1 MIPYF
6 TSEQIQQALP
16 FDLLIPALSAGF
28 KESMQVPPR
37 HVHPLS
43 TSDGSVLLLMPV
55 WQPEQHLGVK
65 LVTVAPA
72 NRDRGLSTVQAI
84 FILMDCKTGVPLA
97 LFDGEE
103 LTLRRTAAA
112 SALASSHL
120 SRPDSKHLL
129 IVGAGQLAPYMALAH
144 CAVRP
149 IETIT
154 IWARL
159 QDKAQQ
165 TLHKIQAEIGS
176 TAYQYQVT
184 QDLAQACQ
192 QADIISCATTSKEP
206 LVAARNVKAG
216 THVDLVGGF
225 RPDMREADDALM
237 AAASLFVDTYAGA
250 CKEAG
255 DIVQP
260 QQARLITSASVLAE
274 LAELVNSKHTG
285 RQHAEEITV
294 FKSVGTALEDLCAAN
309 LVWQRLG
316 QTASNEKS

>member
-6 TSEQIQQALP
+6 TSQQIQQALP
-16 FDLLIPALSAGF
+16 FDLLIPALRAGF
-28 KESMQVPPR
+28 KETMHVPPR

-43 TSDGSVLLLMPV
+43 ASDASVLLLMPV

-72 NRDRGLSTVQAI
+72 NRARGLSTVQAL
-84 FILMDCKTGVPLA
+84 FILMDCQTGVPLA

-112 SALASSHL
+112 SALASTYL

-129 IVGAGQLAPYMALAH
+129 IVGSGQLAPYMAWAH

-154 IWARL
+154 IWARSP
-159 QDKAQQ
+159 DKAQQ
-165 TLHKIQAEIGS
+165 TLDKIKAETGALS
-176 TAYQYQVT
+176 CQYQVI
-184 QDLAQACQ
+184 QDLAEASLH
-192 QADIISCATTSKEP
+192 ADIISCATTSTEP
-206 LVAARNVKAG
+206 LIQARNLQKG

-237 AAASLFVDTYAGA
+237 STASLFVDTYAGA

-260 QQARLITSASVLAE
+260 QQAGLITTTSVLAE
-274 LAELVNSKHTG
+274 LAELVCAKHIG
-285 RQHAEEITV
+285 RKDADEITV
-294 FKSVGTALEDLCAAN
+294 FKSVGTALEDLVAAN

-316 QTASNEKS
+316 NSASK

>member
-6 TSEQIQQALP
+6 TSEQIQYALP
-16 FDLLIPALSAGF
+16 FDSLITALRAAF
-28 KESMQVPPR
+28 KETMHVPPR

-43 TSDGSVLLLMPV
+43 AADASVLLLMPV

-72 NRDRGLSTVQAI
+72 NRERGLSTVQAI

-112 SALASSHL
+112 SAVASSLL

-154 IWARL
+154 IWARSPE
-159 QDKAQQ
+159 KAQQ
-165 TLHKIQAEIGS
+165 TLEKIAAH
-176 TAYQYQVT
+176 TAT
-184 QDLAQACQ
+184 QSYHLQITTDLALACQ

-206 LVAARNVKAG
+206 LIAARNLKAG

-237 AAASLFVDTYAGA
+237 AAAALFVDTYAGA
-250 CKEAG
+250 CNEAG
-255 DIVQP
+255 DIIQP
-260 QQARLITSASVLAE
+260 QQAGLITSASVLAE
-274 LAELVNSKHTG
+274 LAELVHGKHAG
-285 RQHAEEITV
+285 RQHAEEITI

-316 QTASNEKS
+316 QAASTLKS

>member
-1 MIPYF
+1 
-6 TSEQIQQALP
+6 
-16 FDLLIPALSAGF
+16 
-28 KESMQVPPR
+28 
-37 HVHPLS
+37 
-43 TSDGSVLLLMPV
+43 
-55 WQPEQHLGVK
+55 
-65 LVTVAPA
+65 
-72 NRDRGLSTVQAI
+72 
-84 FILMDCKTGVPLA
+84 MDCKTGVPLA

-112 SALASSHL
+112 SAVASSLL

-154 IWARL
+154 IWARSKE
-159 QDKAQQ
+159 KAQQ
-165 TLHKIQAEIGS
+165 TLEKIATHSATQS
-176 TAYQYQVT
+176 YQLQIT
-184 QDLAQACQ
+184 TDLALASQE
-192 QADIISCATTSKEP
+192 ADIISCATTSKEP
-206 LVAARNVKAG
+206 LIAARNLKAG

-237 AAASLFVDTYAGA
+237 AAAALFVDTYAGA
-250 CKEAG
+250 CNEAG

-260 QQARLITSASVLAE
+260 QQAGLITSASVLAE
-274 LAELVNSKHTG
+274 LAELVHGKHAG
-285 RQHAEEITV
+285 RQHTDEITV

-316 QTASNEKS
+316 QAAST

>member
-16 FDLLIPALSAGF
+16 FDLLIPALRAGF
-28 KESMQVPPR
+28 KETMHVPPR

-43 TSDGSVLLLMPV
+43 ASDASVLLLMPV

-65 LVTVAPA
+65 LVTVAPT
-72 NRDRGLSTVQAI
+72 NRARGLSTVQAL
-84 FILMDCKTGVPLA
+84 FILMDCQTGVPLA

-112 SALASSHL
+112 SALASTYL

-129 IVGAGQLAPYMALAH
+129 IVGSGQLAPYMAWAH

-154 IWARL
+154 IWARSP
-159 QDKAQQ
+159 DKAQQ
-165 TLHKIQAEIGS
+165 TLDKIKAETGALS
-176 TAYQYQVT
+176 CQYQVI
-184 QDLAQACQ
+184 QDLTEASLH
-192 QADIISCATTSKEP
+192 ADIISCATTSTEP
-206 LVAARNVKAG
+206 LIQARNLQKG

-237 AAASLFVDTYAGA
+237 STASLFVDTYAGA

-260 QQARLITSASVLAE
+260 QQAGLITTASVLAE
-274 LAELVNSKHTG
+274 LAELVSAKHIG
-285 RQHAEEITV
+285 RKDANEITV
-294 FKSVGTALEDLCAAN
+294 FKSVGTALEDLVAAN

-316 QTASNEKS
+316 NSASK

>member
-6 TSEQIQQALP
+6 TSEQIQHALP
-16 FDLLIPALSAGF
+16 FDLLIPALRAAF
-28 KESMQVPPR
+28 KETMHVPPR

-43 TSDGSVLLLMPV
+43 VADASVLLLMPV

-72 NRDRGLSTVQAI
+72 NRERGLSTVQAI

-112 SALASSHL
+112 SAVASSFL
-120 SRPDSKHLL
+120 SRTDSKHLL

-149 IETIT
+149 IEAIT
-154 IWARL
+154 IWARSPE
-159 QDKAQQ
+159 KAQQ
-165 TLHKIQAEIGS
+165 TLEKIATHSQKKLFKLQI
-176 TAYQYQVT
+176 TT
-184 QDLAQACQ
+184 DLALACQ

-206 LVAARNVKAG
+206 LIAARNLKAG

-237 AAASLFVDTYAGA
+237 AAAALFVDTYAGA
-250 CKEAG
+250 CNEAG

-260 QQARLITSASVLAE
+260 QQAGRITSASVLAE
-274 LAELVNSKHTG
+274 LAELVHGKHIG
-285 RQHAEEITV
+285 RQNTDEITV

-309 LVWQRLG
+309 LVWQRSG
-316 QTASNEKS
+316 HTAST

>member
-6 TSEQIQQALP
+6 TSEQIQHALP
-16 FDLLIPALSAGF
+16 FDLLIPALRAAF
-28 KESMQVPPR
+28 KETMHVPPR

-43 TSDGSVLLLMPV
+43 VADASVLLLMPV

-72 NRDRGLSTVQAI
+72 NRERGLSTVQAI

-112 SALASSHL
+112 SAVASSFL
-120 SRPDSKHLL
+120 SRTDSKHLL

-154 IWARL
+154 IWARSTE
-159 QDKAQQ
+159 KAQQ
-165 TLHKIQAEIGS
+165 TLEKIATHTETKLFKLQI
-176 TAYQYQVT
+176 TT
-184 QDLAQACQ
+184 DLALACQ

-206 LVAARNVKAG
+206 LIAARNLKAG

-237 AAASLFVDTYAGA
+237 AAAALFVDTYAGA

-260 QQARLITSASVLAE
+260 QQAGRITSASVLAE
-274 LAELVNSKHTG
+274 LAELVHGKHIG
-285 RQHAEEITV
+285 RQNTDEITV

-309 LVWQRLG
+309 LVWQRSG
-316 QTASNEKS
+316 HAAST

>member
-16 FDLLIPALSAGF
+16 FDLLIPALRAGF
-28 KESMQVPPR
+28 KETMHVPPR

-43 TSDGSVLLLMPV
+43 ASDASVLLLMPV

-65 LVTVAPA
+65 LVTVAPT
-72 NRDRGLSTVQAI
+72 NRARGLSTVQAL
-84 FILMDCKTGVPLA
+84 FILMDCQTGVPLA

-112 SALASSHL
+112 SALASTYL
-120 SRPDSKHLL
+120 SRTDSKHLL
-129 IVGAGQLAPYMALAH
+129 IVGSGQLAPYMAWAH

-154 IWARL
+154 IWARSP
-159 QDKAQQ
+159 DKAQQ
-165 TLHKIQAEIGS
+165 TLDKIKAETGALS
-176 TAYQYQVT
+176 CQYQVI
-184 QDLAQACQ
+184 QDLTEASLH
-192 QADIISCATTSKEP
+192 ADIISCATTSTEP
-206 LVAARNVKAG
+206 LIQARNLQKG

-225 RPDMREADDALM
+225 RPDMREADDGLM
-237 AAASLFVDTYAGA
+237 STASLFVDTYAGA

-260 QQARLITSASVLAE
+260 QQAGLITTASVLAE
-274 LAELVNSKHTG
+274 LAELVSAKHIG
-285 RQHAEEITV
+285 RKDANEITV
-294 FKSVGTALEDLCAAN
+294 FKSVGTALEDLVAAN

-316 QTASNEKS
+316 NSASK

>member
-16 FDLLIPALSAGF
+16 FDLLIPALRAGF
-28 KESMQVPPR
+28 KETMHVPPR

-43 TSDGSVLLLMPV
+43 TTDASVLLLMPV
-55 WQPEQHLGVK
+55 WQPELHLGVK

-72 NRDRGLSTVQAI
+72 NRARGLSTVQAL
-84 FILMDCKTGVPLA
+84 FILMDCQTGVPLA

-112 SALASSHL
+112 SALASTYL

-129 IVGAGQLAPYMALAH
+129 IVGSGQLAPYMAWAH

-154 IWARL
+154 IWARSP
-159 QDKAQQ
+159 DKAQQ
-165 TLHKIQAEIGS
+165 TLDKIKAETGALS
-176 TAYQYQVT
+176 CQFQVT
-184 QDLAQACQ
+184 QDLAEASLH
-192 QADIISCATTSKEP
+192 ADIISCATTSTEP
-206 LVAARNVKAG
+206 LIQARNLQKG

-237 AAASLFVDTYAGA
+237 STASLFVDTYAGA

-260 QQARLITSASVLAE
+260 QQAGLITTASVLAE
-274 LAELVNSKHTG
+274 LAELVSAKHIG
-285 RQHAEEITV
+285 RKDADEITV
-294 FKSVGTALEDLCAAN
+294 FKSVGTALEDLVAAN

-316 QTASNEKS
+316 NSASK